1 MRSFTFFLAAM
12 FLLAAHTS
20 ASAQLLRRKASCS
33 SVYKRC
39 LDYSAGYG
47 PQEVKRCSELR
58 ETCMKTG
65 EWKSRAFD
73 YKDLVKR

>member
-1 MRSFTFFLAAM
+1 MPSLA
-12 FLLAAHTS
+12 FLLAAS
-20 ASAQLLRRKASCS
+20 FLLALSAPASAQLIKRKASCS

-47 PQEVKRCSELR
+47 PQEIKRCAGHR

-65 EWKSRAFD
+65 EWKSRAFE
-73 YKDLVKR
+73 YKDLIRR